1 VGVGGMAL
9 DNKGINKLDESV
21 VGVTI
26 SINDFCANAGVG
38 ESVGMKVCNGVAAK
52 ILDEESS

>member
-1 VGVGGMAL
+1 MAL

-26 SINDFCANAGVG
+26 SINAFCSNAGVG
-38 ESVGMKVCNGVAAK
+38 EAVGMKVYNGVSAK
-52 ILDEESS
+52 ILDDENS